1 MSQKAQTIKGC
12 GSNGDTRGAESLLIL
27 STSKPKDMTHSDDSE
42 DKMFDEEQMIQ
53 QVKKKSFY

>member
-12 GSNGDTRGAESLLIL
+12 ESNDNTRDAESLLIL
-27 STSKPKDMTHSDDSE
+27 PTSKPEDMTHSDDSE

-53 QVKKKSFY
+53 QVKRKCFY

>member
-27 STSKPKDMTHSDDSE
+27 PTSKPEDMTHFDDSG

-53 QVKKKSFY
+53 QVKRKGFY